1 VPIRPI
7 QSTDNAVVAAG
18 IREVFADYGCTG
30 PGFSPS
36 DPEMDYLHK
45 VYSQP
50 GHGYFIWEDAGA
62 VLGGCGFGPHGPADQ
77 AVCELRKLYLL
88 PAARGTGAGE
98 QLMLHTLEKA
108 REQGYQQC
116 YLETVKAMTEAT
128 GLYEKHGFRA
138 LDAPMFGGGH
148 HACDRWYARALSI
161 LLLCFLVLLPAC
173 SGPRVAAS
181 SQAVRSPELR
191 VELIEMQLD
200 AQEMEAAL
208 IEKGIVNLR
217 LTDIYAQ
224 RRLFQEHASRLKEI
238 LTAYGWPS
246 RALIGQD
253 GLEALADVVM
263 NADHDPRFQR
273 ECLNLMKEAWTQG
286 EGDGPRLAALT
297 DWVRVAEGLPQVYGT
312 QADFIE
318 GRLQFHPIESTAQV
332 DARRAAMGLVPLLEY
347 KNQLEEAHLIRKR

>member
-1 VPIRPI
+1 MPIRPI
-7 QSTDNAVVAAG
+7 QPEHNAVVAAG
-18 IREVFADYGCTG
+18 IREVYADYGCTG
-30 PGFSPS
+30 PGFSPT
-36 DPEMDYLHK
+36 DPEMDFLHK

-50 GHGYFIWEDAGA
+50 GHGYFVWEDAGA
-62 VLGGCGFGPHGPADQ
+62 VLGGCGFGPHGPAEES
-77 AVCELRKLYLL
+77 VCELRKLYLL
-88 PAARGTGAGE
+88 PAARGCGAGE
-98 QLMLHTLEKA
+98 KLMLHTLEQA
-108 REQGYQQC
+108 REQGYRQC
-116 YLETVKAMTEAT
+116 YLETVQAMSEAT
-128 GLYEKHGFRA
+128 SLYEKHGFLA

-181 SQAVRSPELR
+181 TEAVRSPELR

-200 AQEMEAAL
+200 AQDMEASL

-224 RRLFQEHASRLKEI
+224 RHLFQKHADRLKEV

-263 NADHDPRFQR
+263 NADHEPRFQR
-273 ECLNLMKEAWTQG
+273 ECLNMMQAAWTRG

-297 DWVRVAEGLPQVYGT
+297 DWVRVAEGLPQIYGT
-312 QADFIE
+312 QADFID
-318 GRLQFHPIESTAQV
+318 GKLQFHPIEATAQV
-332 DARRAAMGLVPLLEY
+332 DARRASMGLVPLREY
-347 KNQLEEAHLIRKR
+347 KRQLEEAHVIRKP

>member
-1 VPIRPI
+1 MPIRPI
-7 QSTDNAVVAAG
+7 QPDDNAVVAAG
-18 IREVFADYGCTG
+18 IREVYADYGCTG
-30 PGFSPS
+30 PGYGPS
-36 DPEMDYLHK
+36 DPEMEYLHAA
-45 VYSQP
+45 YSQP
-50 GHGYFIWEDAGA
+50 GHAYFVWEDAGV
-62 VLGGCGFGPHGPADQ
+62 VLGGCGFGPHGPAEE

-88 PAARGTGAGE
+88 PAARGCGAGE
-98 QLMLHTLEKA
+98 QLMLQALKKA

-116 YLETVKAMTEAT
+116 YLETVQAMSEAT
-128 GLYEKHGFRA
+128 NLYEKHGFHA

-148 HACDRWYARALSI
+148 HACDRWYARALSV

-181 SQAVRSPELR
+181 SEAVRSPELR

-200 AQEMEAAL
+200 AKDLEASL

-224 RRLFQEHASRLKEI
+224 RRMFQEHADRLKEI

-246 RALIGQD
+246 RALVGKD
-253 GLEALADVVM
+253 GIEALADVVM

-273 ECLNLMKEAWTQG
+273 ECLSLMQEAWTKG

-312 QADFIE
+312 QADFID
-318 GRLQFHPIESTAQV
+318 GRLQFHPIEATAQV
-332 DARRAAMGLVPLLEY
+332 DARRASMGMVPLREY
-347 KNQLEEAHLIRKR
+347 KRQLEEAHVIRKP